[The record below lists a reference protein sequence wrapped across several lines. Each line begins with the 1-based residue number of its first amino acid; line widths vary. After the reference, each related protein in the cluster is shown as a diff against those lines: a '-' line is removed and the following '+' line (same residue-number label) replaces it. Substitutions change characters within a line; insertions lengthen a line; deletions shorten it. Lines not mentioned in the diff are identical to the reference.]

1 MNAYLSEFLARQRF
15 AELLAEADRDRL
27 IRSVKGSRQRGR
39 ARLNGRVRWIVAMA
53 RLAIDAATQRD
64 HSFVKPMR
72 SDAAER
78 GCRDGLKPC
87 L

>member
-15 AELLAEADRDRL
+15 ADLLAEAERDRL
-27 IRSVKGSRQRGR
+27 IRSVQGSRRR
-39 ARLNGRVRWIVAMA
+39 RTLLNGLVRWTMSMV
-53 RLAIDAATQRD
+53 RLAIYAATGRH

-72 SDAAER
+72 SDAARR